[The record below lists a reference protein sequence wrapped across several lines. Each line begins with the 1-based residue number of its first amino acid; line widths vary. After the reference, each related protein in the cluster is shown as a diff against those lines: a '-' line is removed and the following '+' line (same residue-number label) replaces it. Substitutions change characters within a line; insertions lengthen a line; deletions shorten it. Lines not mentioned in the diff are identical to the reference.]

1 MTLEQEHKRTT
12 ALDACSDTL
21 HYIKLISNRLEQAG
35 KAIKNAEEKINSS
48 SSPEEINAIMRGID
62 DNPQLGCKSLGGLV
76 AGIDWESEKLSAR
89 AARLEVICDN
99 WQWAEDKDLI

>member
-21 HYIKLISNRLEQAG
+21 HYIKLISNRLEQAS
-35 KAIKNAEEKINSS
+35 KALKNAEEKINGS
-48 SSPEEINAIMRGID
+48 SSPEEVNAIMRGID
-62 DNPQLGCKSLGGLV
+62 DNPHNYKSLGGLV
-76 AGIDWESEKLSAR
+76 AGISWESEKLSAE

-99 WQWAEDKDLI
+99 WQWAEDEDLI

>member
-12 ALDACSDTL
+12 ALDACSDAL
-21 HYIKLISNRLEQAG
+21 HYIKLISNRLEQAS
-35 KAIKNAEEKINSS
+35 KAIKNAEEKINGS
-48 SSPEEINAIMRGID
+48 SSPEEVNAIMRGIEC
-62 DNPQLGCKSLGGLV
+62 NPQLGNSLGGLV
-76 AGIDWESEKLSAR
+76 AGIDSESEKLSAS